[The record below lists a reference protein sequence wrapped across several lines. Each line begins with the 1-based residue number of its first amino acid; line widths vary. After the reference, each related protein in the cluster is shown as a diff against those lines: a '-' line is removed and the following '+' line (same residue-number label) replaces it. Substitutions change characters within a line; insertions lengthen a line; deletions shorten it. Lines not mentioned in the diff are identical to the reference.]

1 MQKSVKKELTLGVIF
16 LSAIIFLIFV
26 SVSISKLNLFSQ
38 AQYVKVNFT
47 NVSGLKTGDPVRV
60 LGMESGT
67 VYRLRILPDNTVKV
81 VLKLSEPFEL
91 REDYKI
97 TIEESNLLGG
107 NFIGINPGTPG
118 KKVINLKTKLNGES
132 VSGGLDALG
141 IFIKE
146 NKDEVR
152 ELLSN
157 GAKIMKDASEG
168 KGTLGK
174 LLVDE
179 ALYTNLKETS
189 ESLKNIS
196 KKVESGEGNL
206 GKFINDD
213 QLYIDLKDSVE
224 SVKKTL
230 KQIESNKGLLGKII
244 YDEKLAQQVSDA
256 GDSIVKLFEP
266 VVKTKVYLGVN
277 GKYYPE
283 SKMTISDIFLRIE
296 PRESKYFILGGSIMS
311 LDKNGDV
318 SFDKQQT
325 EGADQT
331 FIKANVQIAYRF
343 FDNSFTFRTGLI
355 EGKFGGAIDYEEPIS
370 DSFITGFAFSLEARD
385 GYNNVADEKIDEN
398 LPAAMVRAYGS
409 LTLWNHLKVYV
420 GTSRLTSDTPEFM
433 TGIAFE
439 YLDEDIKSFVAL
451 LGLSR

>member
-1 MQKSVKKELTLGVIF
+1 MILGVIF
-16 LSAIIFLIFV
+16 LAAITFLIFV
-26 SVSISKLNLFSQ
+26 SISISKLNIFSQ
-38 AQYVKVNFT
+38 TQYVKVNFK
-47 NVSGLKTGDPVRV
+47 NVSGLKEGDPVRI
-60 LGMESGT
+60 LGMEAGT
-67 VYRLRILPDNTVKV
+67 VHRLRILPDNTVKV

-97 TIEESNLLGG
+97 AIEESSILGG
-107 NFIGINPGTPG
+107 NFIGIDPGTPG
-118 KKVINLKTKLNGES
+118 KKIVNLKTNLKGELI
-132 VSGGLDALG
+132 SGGLDALG

-146 NKDEVR
+146 NKEEVR
-152 ELLSN
+152 ELLST
-157 GAKIMKDASEG
+157 GSKIIKDASEG

-179 ALYTNLKETS
+179 SLYTNLKETS
-189 ESLKNIS
+189 ESLKNMT

-206 GKFINDD
+206 GKFLNDD

-230 KQIESNKGLLGKII
+230 KQIESNKGLMGKII

-256 GDSIVKLFEP
+256 GDSVVKLFEP
-266 VVKTKVYLGVN
+266 VVKTKVFLGVD

-283 SKMTISDIFLRIE
+283 SRMTISDVFIRIE
-296 PRESKYFILGGSIMS
+296 PRESKYFLLGGSILS

-318 SFDKQQT
+318 NFDKQN
-325 EGADQT
+325 EGKDQT
-331 FIKANVQIAYRF
+331 FIKANVQIAYKF

-355 EGKFGGAIDYEEPIS
+355 EGKFGGAIDYEEPIP
-370 DSFITGFAFSLEARD
+370 DSFITGFAFTLEARD
-385 GYNNVADEKIDEN
+385 GYNSVADERIDEN

-409 LTLWNHLKVYV
+409 VKLWDHLKVYV

-433 TGIAFE
+433 IGIAFE

>member
-1 MQKSVKKELTLGVIF
+1 MVLGVIF
-16 LSAIIFLIFV
+16 LSAIVFLIFV
-26 SVSISKLNLFSQ
+26 TISISKLNLFSHTE
-38 AQYVKVNFT
+38 YVKVIFE
-47 NVSGLKTGDPVRV
+47 NVSGLKDGDPVRV
-60 LGMESGT
+60 LGMETGT
-67 VYRLRILPDNTVKV
+67 VYRLKIMPDNTVRV
-81 VLKLSEPFEL
+81 VLKLSKPIEL

-118 KKVINLKTKLNGES
+118 KKVVNLKTPLKGEV
-132 VSGGLDALG
+132 VSAGLDALR
-141 IFIKE
+141 IFIDD
-146 NKDEVR
+146 NKDAIKEFI
-152 ELLSN
+152 SN
-157 GAKIMKDASEG
+157 GAKIVKDASGG

-179 ALYTNLKETS
+179 SLYNNLKDTS
-189 ESLKNIS
+189 ESLKNMS

-206 GKFINDD
+206 GKFLNDD
-213 QLYIDLKDSVE
+213 KLYIDLKDSAE
-224 SVKKTL
+224 SLKKIL
-230 KQIESNKGLLGKII
+230 KQIESNKGFLGKLI

-266 VVKTKVYLGVN
+266 VVKTKVFLGVA

-283 SKMTISDIFLRIE
+283 SKMTISDVFIRVE
-296 PRESKYFILGGSIMS
+296 PRESKYFLLGGSIMS
-311 LDKNGDV
+311 LDKNGDIN
-318 SFDKQQT
+318 FDKQSQDK
-325 EGADQT
+325 DQI
-331 FIKANVQIAYRF
+331 FIKANVQIAYKF
-343 FDNSFTFRTGLI
+343 LDDSFTFRTGLI
-355 EGKFGGAIDYEEPIS
+355 EGKFGGAIDYEEPVS

-385 GYNNVADEKIDEN
+385 GYNSVADEKIDEN

-433 TGIAFE
+433 TGIAFT
-439 YLDEDIKSFVAL
+439 YMDEDIKSFVTL

>member
-1 MQKSVKKELTLGVIF
+1 MQNSVRKEMILGVIF
-16 LSAIIFLIFV
+16 LAAIIFLIFV
-26 SVSISKLNLFSQ
+26 SITISKLNIFSHT
-38 AQYVKVNFT
+38 QYVKVNFE
-47 NVSGLKTGDPVRV
+47 NVSGLKEGDPVRV
-60 LGMESGT
+60 LGMEAGT
-67 VYRLRILPDNTVKV
+67 VYSAKIMPNNTVRV
-81 VLKLSEPFEL
+81 VLKLSKPIEL
-91 REDYKI
+91 REDYRI
-97 TIEESNLLGG
+97 TIEESSLLGG

-118 KKVINLKTKLNGES
+118 KNVINLKTPLRGEI
-132 VSGGLDALG
+132 VSAGLDALRVF
-141 IFIKE
+141 IDDNKDAIKE
-146 NKDEVR
+146 FI
-152 ELLSN
+152 SN
-157 GAKIMKDASEG
+157 GAKIVKDASEG
-168 KGTLGK
+168 KGTMGK

-179 ALYTNLKETS
+179 TLYTNLKETS
-189 ESLKNIS
+189 ESLKNIT

-206 GKFINDD
+206 GKFLNDD

-266 VVKTKVYLGVN
+266 VVKTKVFLAVDSKN
-277 GKYYPE
+277 YPE
-283 SKMTISDIFLRIE
+283 SKMTISDVFLRIE
-296 PRESKYFILGGSIMS
+296 PRENKYFLLGGSIMS
-311 LDKNGDV
+311 LDKNGNIN
-318 SFDKQQT
+318 FDKQS
-325 EGADQT
+325 EDKDQI
-331 FIKANVQIAYRF
+331 FIKADVQIAYRF

-355 EGKFGGAIDYEEPIS
+355 EGKFGGAIDYEEPVS
-370 DSFITGFAFSLEARD
+370 DSFITKFAFSLEARD
-385 GYNNVADEKIDEN
+385 GYNSVADEKIDEN

-439 YLDEDIKSFVAL
+439 YMDEDIKSFVTL